1 MNRVISWMQNAFVR
15 GIVSLSIVGM
25 AFLFNVALGFDNSLQ
40 AEAEPY
46 TPEATQYQV
55 NSNESP
61 FREND
66 QEKVNEIFED
76 NKNPQTA
83 PETTQKIGESI
94 NKPARETK
102 QKAEGILDTI
112 KEKLNL
118 DQPIYP
124 GTKEFVNDVQE
135 QAEETVEGVKQAV
148 DKAAY

>member
-1 MNRVISWMQNAFVR
+1 MQNAFVR

-25 AFLFNVALGFDNSLQ
+25 EFLFNVALGFDNSLQ